1 MNRRASLQG
10 QAALVSGGTAGIGLA
25 AAERLAQEGA
35 RVAML
40 GRNPERGAAAQ
51 EQLRRSSPDALF
63 LQADAARR
71 EEVEAAFGQFLA
83 RWGRIDILVNCAG
96 GFTRTDPIEEL
107 AEAEWG
113 RVVDWNLKSA
123 YLCAQRAAP
132 AMKRAGYGRIVN
144 VSSVAGREGV
154 LEASLAYSAA
164 KAAMQGLTRRLA
176 AELAPHGVTVNAVAP
191 GVVLSRRAVEVHRHR
206 MDKVLAAIPL
216 GRTAEAEE
224 VADVIWY
231 LASPGASYITGV
243 TVDVNGGRFM
253 C

>member
-1 MNRRASLQG
+1 MNRPASLLG
-10 QAALVSGGTAGIGLA
+10 QVAVVSGGTAGIGLA
-25 AAERLAQEGA
+25 AAERLAGEGA

-40 GRNPERGAAAQ
+40 GRDPERGAAA
-51 EQLRRSSPDALF
+51 EERVRRSSPDALF
-63 LQADAARR
+63 LRADAASR
-71 EEVEAAFGQFLA
+71 EDVQAAFGQITA
-83 RWGRIDILVNCAG
+83 RWPRLDILVNCAG
-96 GFTRTDPIEEL
+96 GFTRADPLEGL
-107 AEAEWG
+107 AEAEWD
-113 RVVDWNLKSA
+113 RIVDWNLKSA
-123 YLCAQRAAP
+123 YLCAQQAAP
-132 AMKRAGYGRIVN
+132 TMKKAGYGRIVN

-206 MDKVLAAIPL
+206 MEKVLAAIPM

-224 VADVIWY
+224 VADAIWY

-243 TVDVNGGRFM
+243 TIDVNGGRFM